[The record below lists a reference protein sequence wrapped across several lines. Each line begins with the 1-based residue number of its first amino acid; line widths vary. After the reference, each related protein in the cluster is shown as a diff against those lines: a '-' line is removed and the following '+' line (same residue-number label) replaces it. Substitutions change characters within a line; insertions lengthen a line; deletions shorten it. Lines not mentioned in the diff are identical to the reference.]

1 MYGTVALRLSIGIFS
16 DLELQTCSYLM
27 HIWDPDVFA
36 EGSRHLFY
44 ELTKSE
50 FTWEVLNQQNLL

>member
-27 HIWDPDVFA
+27 HRWDPDVFA